1 MDSDSID
8 WDPGQKADRGAM
20 AVPRPLPRAHTDPEK
35 DGGFFPSGDTEKDEC
50 RAQSFDRPP
59 PRRNSR
65 RSTAFA
71 GDKATVPPPL
81 SFDPWTKRNS
91 IILCVLGLL
100 FFDLVLPCL
109 IYYILYAL
117 TSLDEQDVL
126 GIACASLGL
135 GEMMELP
142 LRGWRLVR
150 HREDYAP
157 LGQSAKWG
165 FDFFFWW
172 YAVATVIGIVP
183 YVMATDLDYAIEWL
197 FLMAP
202 GLILAFAV
210 ATAVVSAV
218 PFRLPFRVSSDAKGE
233 RCKPFTYYIIEDFVA
248 VDAAQKRAFRVE
260 LMARYNASQIFRQ
273 MIWEVNMWWAFG
285 GVVFTGALSGMTWG
299 MPFPVAYGL
308 SYGLLF
314 VWIGIWTLA
323 TWLWVKRALRMERE
337 WFLQSGT
344 STDRDTDREGVMV

>member
-1 MDSDSID
+1 MDSDSMD
-8 WDPGQKADRGAM
+8 WDPGEKADRG
-20 AVPRPLPRAHTDPEK
+20 PRPPPPVHTDPEK
-35 DGGFFPSGDTEKDEC
+35 DGDVLPPEGSEKDEG
-50 RAQSFDRPP
+50 RPSFDRPP
-59 PRRNSR
+59 PRRPNSV
-65 RSTAFA
+65 RSTGLA

-91 IILCVLGLL
+91 IIWCVLGLL

-109 IYYILYAL
+109 IYYLLYTL
-117 TSLDEQDVL
+117 TDLNEEDVL

-142 LRGWRLVR
+142 LRGWRLVK

-157 LGQSAKWG
+157 LGQHAKWG

-172 YAVATVIGIVP
+172 YLAATVFGIMP

-210 ATAVVSAV
+210 ATALVSAV

-233 RCKPFTYYIIEDFVA
+233 RCKPFPYYIIEDFVA
-248 VDAAQKRAFRVE
+248 VDAGQKKPFREE
-260 LMARYNASQIFRQ
+260 LRARYNASRIFRQ

-314 VWIGIWTLA
+314 VWIGIWSLA